1 MSLIKLILWPKY
13 FYRQKQVEDMVGKD
27 HGVLLCFTRPGQSRA
42 VPWPNLGPED
52 CARDGRVKTASRT
65 AE

>member
-1 MSLIKLILWPKY
+1 
-13 FYRQKQVEDMVGKD
+13 MVGKD